1 MQKLPIP
8 HSVDVTADT
17 CPMTF
22 VRTRLRLDRLAAG
35 EVLEI
40 RFRGQEPRENL
51 PRSLAEQGHEV
62 LRLDLHDDGEGT
74 LLVRKG
80 GA

>member
-1 MQKLPIP
+1 MQKPPIP
-8 HSVDVTADT
+8 HLVDVTADT

-62 LRLDLHDDGEGT
+62 LRLDLRDDGDGT
-74 LLVRKG
+74 LVVRKG